1 MEILAPVTGE
11 TFEDH
16 FINNSWAT
24 PQDQINAGYPLFI
37 QPANPTGEF
46 LQVIDVGVLIDS
58 SVRVSL
64 LAQLNYILTG
74 ADVEYTIS
82 LSVDGVTYTDYADT
96 DSVYASNF
104 RYVKIFIEVTS
115 DGIGLLKLN
124 DLKVTI
130 GLKTK
135 RDSGN
140 GTALAA
146 DSGGTTVTF
155 YRTFKSVESIVVTAL
170 YDAAETKG
178 ITAIY
183 DFAGTPDPTTFKVL
197 LHSNLTGTR
206 IDGDF
211 SWVATG
217 Y

>member
-1 MEILAPVTGE
+1 MEILAPVTGDSW
-11 TFEDH
+11 EDH
-16 FINNSWAT
+16 FLNNSWAT
-24 PQDQINAGYPLFI
+24 PQDQIDAGYPIFI
-37 QPANPTGEF
+37 QPANPTSTF
-46 LQVIDVGVLIDS
+46 LQKFDVGVLIDT

-64 LAQLNYILTG
+64 PYQIAYVLTG
-74 ADVEYTIS
+74 ATVVTTIS
-82 LSVDGVTYTDYADT
+82 LSDDDVTYVDYVGT

-104 RYVKIFIEVTS
+104 RYVKVLIEVTS
-115 DGIGLLKLN
+115 DGIGLVKFN
-124 DLKVTI
+124 DLKLTI

-140 GTALAA
+140 GSALAA

-155 YRTFKSVESIVVTAL
+155 YRTFKSVESIIVTAL
-170 YDAAETKG
+170 YDAGETKG

-183 DFAGTPDPTTFKVL
+183 DFAGTPDPTSFKVL
-197 LHSNLTGTR
+197 LYSNDTGTR
-206 IDGDF
+206 IDGAF

>member
-1 MEILAPVTGE
+1 MEILAPVTGDS
-11 TFEDH
+11 FEDH
-16 FINNSWAT
+16 FLNNSWT
-24 PQDQINAGYPLFI
+24 CPQDQIDDGYPIYI
-37 QPANPTGEF
+37 QPAHATAEF
-46 LQVIDVGVLIDS
+46 LQVLDVGVLIDTF
-58 SVRVSL
+58 VRVSL
-64 LAQLNYILTG
+64 LSQTNYILTG
-74 ADVEYTIS
+74 AAVVTTIS
-82 LSVDGVTYTDYADT
+82 LSVDDITYTDYVGV

-104 RYVKIFIEVTS
+104 RYIKIFIEVTS
-115 DGIGLLKLN
+115 DGIGLVKFN
-124 DLKVTI
+124 DLKVTV

-183 DFAGTPDPTTFKVL
+183 DFAGTPDPTSFKVL
-197 LHSNLTGTR
+197 LYSNLTGSR